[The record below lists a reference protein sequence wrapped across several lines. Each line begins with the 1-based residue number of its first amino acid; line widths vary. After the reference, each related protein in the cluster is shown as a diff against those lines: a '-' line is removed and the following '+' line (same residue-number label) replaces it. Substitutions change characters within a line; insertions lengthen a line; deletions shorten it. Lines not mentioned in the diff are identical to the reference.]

1 MLITIHPCYD
11 YLNYLV
17 TFPWLFVL
25 VPGGDVVFNFDERV
39 PTILTNSSIS
49 LVVHLKGYN
58 WMQRALLP
66 AMRNTTKY
74 LRYVHPERLVLS
86 ELPVAYLASQPIV
99 IVLLR
104 QVAQDILR
112 FVLAQSAHF

>member
-1 MLITIHPCYD
+1 
-11 YLNYLV
+11 
-17 TFPWLFVL
+17 
-25 VPGGDVVFNFDERV
+25 
-39 PTILTNSSIS
+39 
-49 LVVHLKGYN
+49 
-58 WMQRALLP
+58 
-66 AMRNTTKY
+66 MRNTTKY

-99 IVLLR
+99 VVLLR